1 MHVLAIDY
9 TVYCS
14 IFMNGMTEHAQ
25 GPLHTP
31 PTSPPEAQEP
41 GQSSTQRCIYP
52 SYKDYA
58 IQSMASMYSIMAQLT
73 CHVIVADSMPACGP
87 ISKLLLT
94 TILLL
99 QLSTILLLQI
109 GSSEQC

>member
-1 MHVLAIDY
+1 MHILAIDY

-58 IQSMASMYSIMAQLT
+58 IQSMASMYSNCTVLWPSLRAL
-73 CHVIVADSMPACGP
+73 S
-87 ISKLLLT
+87 LLL
-94 TILLL
+94 IACLPVAPF
-99 QLSTILLLQI
+99 QSFF
-109 GSSEQC
+109 